1 MALLNIITILIII
14 SAVFSYL
21 NDRDIKLPGAIG
33 VVTISILVSILLLV
47 LGKTSNGLAD
57 AIKTFS
63 QSIDFSKV
71 LLNIMLGF
79 LLFASAFHF
88 EYQKLKEQRL
98 PVFLLSTLGVIIST
112 GVFGGLLY
120 LVTQLF
126 HIHNIP
132 FIYCLLFGA
141 VISPTDPIAVSAILK
156 NSKIPLRLDT
166 IISGES
172 LFNDGVG
179 LILFVI
185 ILEIANK
192 SGSASFVQI
201 LQLSV
206 WEVLGGIIIGLISGY
221 LSYRLIRSIKDF
233 QTILLISMVLVLG
246 MSVMIVKF
254 HTSIP
259 LAAVTAGLII
269 GNTSPD
275 KKNIVDQ
282 FPGKIWELINDVLNT
297 ILFVMIGL
305 QMVVMLFL
313 HDHWIT
319 GLISIMILLIARVV
333 SISVPAFFL
342 LRKVNLSKISILTW
356 AGLRGG
362 ISIAMA
368 LMLPESPY
376 RHIILSSCYFVVIF
390 SIIFQGL
397 TLKKVVEIA
406 VRYKTDKY
414 DYKPAYNS
422 VNTN

>member
-1 MALLNIITILIII
+1 MDLLTIITILIII

-21 NDRDIKLPGAIG
+21 NERIIKLPGVIG
-33 VVTISILVSILLLV
+33 VVTISIVVSILILV
-47 LGKTSNGLAD
+47 LGKTSNGLTNSIETLA
-57 AIKTFS
+57 

-112 GVFGGLLY
+112 AVFGGLLY
-120 LVTQLF
+120 LIAWVLP
-126 HIHNIP
+126 IHNIP

-141 VISPTDPIAVSAILK
+141 IISPTDPIAVAAILK
-156 NSKIPLRLDT
+156 NSKIPPRLDT

-185 ILEIANK
+185 ILEITNQP
-192 SGSASFVQI
+192 GSTS
-201 LQLSV
+201 SV
-206 WEVLGGIIIGLISGY
+206 EIIKLFAREVLGGIIIGLISGY
-221 LSYRLIRSIKDF
+221 LGYRLIKSIKDF
-233 QTILLISMVLVLG
+233 QTIFLISIALVLG
-246 MSVMIVKF
+246 ISVVAVKF
-254 HTSIP
+254 NTSIP

-275 KKNIVDQ
+275 KKNIADE
-282 FPGKIWELINDVLNT
+282 FLGKIWELINDVLNT

-305 QMVVMLFL
+305 QLVAMPFL

-319 GLISIMILLIARVV
+319 GLISILILLIARIV

-342 LRKVNLSKISILTW
+342 LRRVNLSNLSILTW

-376 RHIILSSCYFVVIF
+376 RQIILSGCYFVVIF

-397 TLKKVVEIA
+397 TLKKVVAIA
-406 VRYKTDKY
+406 VRYKTE
-414 DYKPAYNS
+414 
-422 VNTN
+422 

>member
-1 MALLNIITILIII
+1 MDLLTIITILISI

-21 NDRDIKLPGAIG
+21 NERIIKLPGVIG
-33 VVTISILVSILLLV
+33 VVTISIVVSILILV
-47 LGKTSNGLAD
+47 LGQTSNGLTNT
-57 AIKTFS
+57 IETFAK
-63 QSIDFSKV
+63 SIDFSKV

-120 LVTQLF
+120 LIITLVF
-126 HIHNIP
+126 HIHHLP

-141 VISPTDPIAVSAILK
+141 IISPTDPIAVAAILK
-156 NSKIPLRLDT
+156 NSKIPPRLDT

-192 SGSASFVQI
+192 SGSTSFVEVI
-201 LQLSV
+201 QLFAR
-206 WEVLGGIIIGLISGY
+206 EVLGGIIIGLISGY
-221 LSYRLIRSIKDF
+221 LGYRLIRSIKDF
-233 QTILLISMVLVLG
+233 QTIFLISIALVLG
-246 MSVMIVKF
+246 ISVIAVKF

-259 LAAVTAGLII
+259 LAAVMAGLII
-269 GNTSPD
+269 GKTSPD
-275 KKNIVDQ
+275 RKNIADQ
-282 FPGKIWELINDVLNT
+282 FLGKVWELINDVLNT

-305 QMVVMLFL
+305 QLVTMPFL
-313 HDHWIT
+313 HEHWVT
-319 GLISIMILLIARVV
+319 GLISILILLIARAV
-333 SISVPAFFL
+333 SISIPAFFL
-342 LRKVNLSKISILTW
+342 LRKLNLSNLSILTW

-376 RHIILSSCYFVVIF
+376 RQIILSSCYFVVIF
-390 SIIFQGL
+390 SLIFQGL

-406 VRYKTDKY
+406 VRYK
-414 DYKPAYNS
+414 AE
-422 VNTN
+422 

>member
-1 MALLNIITILIII
+1 MDLLTIITILIIV

-21 NDRDIKLPGAIG
+21 NERIIKLPGVIG
-33 VVTISILVSILLLV
+33 VVTISIVVSILILV
-47 LGKTSNGLAD
+47 LGKTSNGLTNT
-57 AIKTFS
+57 IETFA
-63 QSIDFSKV
+63 QSINFSKV

-112 GVFGGLLY
+112 GVFGGLFY
-120 LVTQLF
+120 LVITLVL
-126 HIHNIP
+126 HVHHIP

-141 VISPTDPIAVSAILK
+141 IISPTDPIAVAAILK
-156 NSKIPLRLDT
+156 NTKIPSRLDT

-185 ILEIANK
+185 ILEITNK
-192 SGSASFVQI
+192 SGSTSSVELA
-201 LQLSV
+201 QLFAK
-206 WEVLGGIIIGLISGY
+206 EVLGGIIIGLISGY
-221 LSYRLIRSIKDF
+221 LGYQLIKSIKDF
-233 QTILLISMVLVLG
+233 QTIFLISIALVLG
-246 MSVMIVKF
+246 ISVLAVRF
-254 HTSIP
+254 NTSIP

-269 GNTSPD
+269 GNKSPD
-275 KKNIVDQ
+275 KKNIADK
-282 FPGKIWELINDVLNT
+282 FLGKIWELINDILNT

-305 QMVVMLFL
+305 QLVTMPFL
-313 HDHWIT
+313 RDHWIT
-319 GLISIMILLIARVV
+319 GLISILILLIARVV
-333 SISVPAFFL
+333 SITIPAFFL
-342 LRKVNLSKISILTW
+342 LRKLNFSNLSILTW

-376 RHIILSSCYFVVIF
+376 RQIILSGCYFVVIF

-406 VRYKTDKY
+406 VRYKTE
-414 DYKPAYNS
+414 PI
-422 VNTN
+422 

>member
-1 MALLNIITILIII
+1 MDLLTIITILIII

-21 NDRDIKLPGAIG
+21 NERVLKLPGAIG
-33 VVTISILVSILLLV
+33 VVTISIVVSILILV
-47 LGKTSNGLAD
+47 IGKTSNGLTNT
-57 AIKTFS
+57 IKTLA

-88 EYQKLKEQRL
+88 DYQKLKEQRL

-120 LVTQLF
+120 LIITLVF
-126 HIHNIP
+126 HIHHLP

-141 VISPTDPIAVSAILK
+141 IISPTDPIAVAAILK
-156 NSKIPLRLDT
+156 TSKIPPRLDT

-179 LILFVI
+179 LILFLIV
-185 ILEIANK
+185 LEIANNT
-192 SGSASFVQI
+192 GGTSFVAI
-201 LQLSV
+201 SQLFAR
-206 WEVLGGIIIGLISGY
+206 EVLGGIFIGLISGY
-221 LSYRLIRSIKDF
+221 LGYRLIRSIKDF
-233 QTILLISMVLVLG
+233 QTIFLISIALVLG
-246 MSVMIVKF
+246 ISIIAVKF

-275 KKNIVDQ
+275 KKNIADQ
-282 FPGKIWELINDVLNT
+282 FLGKIWGLINDVLNT

-305 QMVVMLFL
+305 ELVTMPFL
-313 HDHWIT
+313 HEHWVT
-319 GLISIMILLIARVV
+319 GLISIMILLFARVV
-333 SISVPAFFL
+333 SITIPAVVL
-342 LRKVNLSKISILTW
+342 LRRLNFSNLSILTW

-368 LMLPESPY
+368 LMLPTSPY
-376 RHIILSSCYFVVIF
+376 RQIILSGCYFVVIF
-390 SIIFQGL
+390 SILFQGL

-406 VRYKTDKY
+406 VRYKTE
-414 DYKPAYNS
+414 
-422 VNTN
+422 